1 MTAWLRRS
9 NKDVER
15 TTRARDRHREE
26 VEEPLE
32 TFEPPQAE
40 SLFDAD
46 TYAVELAVA
55 PIAVPEPEAEPE
67 PPRRREL
74 ATATPDADTY
84 SPADTGSGSDD
95 SAAVEPDGDPAKDDP
110 EPVHR
115 RHVRRRSSGR
125 RRRPGAPERV
135 VPAGETIE
143 AVANVPEAGAGTV
156 HAAKRAPSATAT
168 RVRSALAVAGRRALA
183 VLLIIVVLLGSL
195 WGLILGVNAFARWNA
210 RRVAALGAAPTSA
223 TVDNLLVIGVGDG
236 VAIGFTALK
245 AERSS
250 NRVLGIAIP
259 DGAFM
264 EVPGKG
270 FERVGASYAGGPEV
284 SKDAVSNYLGVP
296 FRTYVVVDA
305 ATYQTLL
312 TGQNVAGIM
321 AAVTKTDLT
330 ATARAA
336 FTKYFASVKSKDVWI
351 VPLPVKPVAVGDER
365 YFEPQR
371 AQVADLLLQW
381 WGVQATQ
388 QTTTPR
394 VIVYNGVG
402 TPGLAGLA
410 SQQLIR
416 AGLRVV
422 DSGNADNFKYKTT
435 VIYLYHGTQADAEA
449 VRATLGVGEVI
460 VQSAPQDLTDMI
472 VIVGADY
479 RPPTSD
485 LSSVPTEGVK

>member
-1 MTAWLRRS
+1 VTPWWRRS
-9 NKDVER
+9 NTDIKR
-15 TTRARDRHREE
+15 ATRAKDRHRYED
-26 VEEPLE
+26 EEPIE
-32 TFEPPQAE
+32 SFEPPQVE

-46 TYAVELAVA
+46 TYAVELAAAPVA
-55 PIAVPEPEAEPE
+55 VSEPQPEPDPSLSREPATVA
-67 PPRRREL
+67 
-74 ATATPDADTY
+74 ATADADTDE
-84 SPADTGSGSDD
+84 PAEVGPGADPEVDD
-95 SAAVEPDGDPAKDDP
+95 DL

-125 RRRPGAPERV
+125 RRRPSAPERV
-135 VPAGETIE
+135 ARVEETPE
-143 AVANVPEAGAGTV
+143 AVEPAAEAGAPAV
-156 HAAKRAPSATAT
+156 RAATRAHSATAT
-168 RVRSALAVAGRRALA
+168 RVKSALAVAARRALSVLVIVA
-183 VLLIIVVLLGSL
+183 VLLGTL
-195 WGLILGVNAFARWNA
+195 WGLVVGVNAFARWNA
-210 RRVAALGAAPTSA
+210 RRVAALGAAPASA

-270 FERVGASYAGGPEV
+270 FERVGASYSGGPSV
-284 SKDAVSNYLGVP
+284 SMDAVSNYLGVP

-330 ATARAA
+330 ANARAS
-336 FTKYFASVKSKDVWI
+336 FTKYFSSVKSKDVWI

-381 WGVQATQ
+381 WGVQATR

-435 VIYLYHGTQADAEA
+435 VIYLYHGTQTDAQA
-449 VRATLGVGEVI
+449 VRAALGVGEII
-460 VQSAPQDLTDMI
+460 VQSAPQDLADMI

>member
-1 MTAWLRRS
+1 VTAWWRRS
-9 NKDVER
+9 NTDAKR
-15 TTRARDRHREE
+15 TTSAKDRHGDE
-26 VEEPLE
+26 VEQAFEIL
-32 TFEPPQAE
+32 EPPQVE

-46 TYAVELAVA
+46 TYAVELAAPVA
-55 PIAVPEPEAEPE
+55 VAEPGLAIETPRADE
-67 PPRRREL
+67 PVT
-74 ATATPDADTY
+74 ATADADTG
-84 SPADTGSGSDD
+84 ARAGSGFGTRVDT
-95 SAAVEPDGDPAKDDP
+95 AVEPDVDPADEYDP
-110 EPVHR
+110 EPLQR

-125 RRRPGAPERV
+125 RRRPGTPERV
-135 VPAGETIE
+135 VRGEETPAEVTSAPEAVGET
-143 AVANVPEAGAGTV
+143 VQP
-156 HAAKRAPSATAT
+156 AKRSHSATVRRA
-168 RVRSALAVAGRRALA
+168 RSALAVAGRRALS
-183 VLLIIVVLLGSL
+183 VLLIIVVLLGSI
-195 WGLILGVNAFARWNA
+195 WGLIVSVNAFARWNA
-210 RRVAALGAAPTSA
+210 RRVAYLSAAPAST

-270 FERVGASYAGGPEV
+270 FERVGASYLGGPEV

-312 TGQNVAGIM
+312 TGQNVGGIM

-330 ATARAA
+330 AASRAA

-422 DSGNADNFKYKTT
+422 DSGNADNFTYKTT

-449 VRATLGVGEVI
+449 VRAALGVGEVI

>member
-1 MTAWLRRS
+1 L
-9 NKDVER
+9 
-15 TTRARDRHREE
+15 
-26 VEEPLE
+26 
-32 TFEPPQAE
+32 
-40 SLFDAD
+40 
-46 TYAVELAVA
+46 
-55 PIAVPEPEAEPE
+55 
-67 PPRRREL
+67 
-74 ATATPDADTY
+74 
-84 SPADTGSGSDD
+84 
-95 SAAVEPDGDPAKDDP
+95 
-110 EPVHR
+110 
-115 RHVRRRSSGR
+115 
-125 RRRPGAPERV
+125 
-135 VPAGETIE
+135 
-143 AVANVPEAGAGTV
+143 
-156 HAAKRAPSATAT
+156 
-168 RVRSALAVAGRRALA
+168 
-183 VLLIIVVLLGSL
+183 
-195 WGLILGVNAFARWNA
+195 
-210 RRVAALGAAPTSA
+210 
-223 TVDNLLVIGVGDG
+223 
-236 VAIGFTALK
+236 
-245 AERSS
+245 
-250 NRVLGIAIP
+250 
-259 DGAFM
+259 
-264 EVPGKG
+264 
-270 FERVGASYAGGPEV
+270 GGPEV

-312 TGQNVAGIM
+312 TGQNVGGIM

-330 ATARAA
+330 AASRAA

-422 DSGNADNFKYKTT
+422 DSGNADNFTYKTT

-449 VRATLGVGEVI
+449 VRAALGVGEVI